1 MLRRRIRSALARG
14 LLWLGALAV
23 AALLL
28 SVAGYVCVRGLPG
41 LSWQF
46 LTGQESALRGTEG
59 ILPAVVNTLF
69 VIIVSLA
76 VVLPVGVGAAVYL
89 TEYAGSRRLVGVID
103 FAAGVLSGIPSIL
116 YAMLGVLLFC
126 DRLGLR
132 RTLLAGSMTLAIMTL
147 PTVLRTTRES
157 LRAAPASYREG
168 ALGLGAGKWPMIR
181 SVVLP
186 ASVDGVVTGCIL
198 AAGRVVGETA
208 VLLYTAGLSTAM
220 QDFSGLRAAARA
232 SGATLSTVLYVYAK
246 ERTDFTAAFAVATVL
261 LAVAALLNAA
271 AAAAGRR
278 LRRV

>member
-1 MLRRRIRSALARG
+1 MLRRRICSALARG

-69 VIIVSLA
+69 VIMVSLA

-246 ERTDFTAAFAVATVL
+246 ERADFTAAFAVATVL

>member
-1 MLRRRIRSALARG
+1 MLRRRICSALARG

-69 VIIVSLA
+69 VIMVSLA

-168 ALGLGAGKWPMIR
+168 ALGLGAGKWSMIR

-246 ERTDFTAAFAVATVL
+246 ERADFTAAFAVATVL

>member
-186 ASVDGVVTGCIL
+186 ASVDGLHPGGGTG
-198 AAGRVVGETA
+198 GG
-208 VLLYTAGLSTAM
+208 
-220 QDFSGLRAAARA
+220 
-232 SGATLSTVLYVYAK
+232 
-246 ERTDFTAAFAVATVL
+246 
-261 LAVAALLNAA
+261 
-271 AAAAGRR
+271 
-278 LRRV
+278 

>member
-69 VIIVSLA
+69 VIMVSLA

-246 ERTDFTAAFAVATVL
+246 ERADFTAAFAVATVL

>member
-246 ERTDFTAAFAVATVL
+246 ERADFTAAFAVATVL